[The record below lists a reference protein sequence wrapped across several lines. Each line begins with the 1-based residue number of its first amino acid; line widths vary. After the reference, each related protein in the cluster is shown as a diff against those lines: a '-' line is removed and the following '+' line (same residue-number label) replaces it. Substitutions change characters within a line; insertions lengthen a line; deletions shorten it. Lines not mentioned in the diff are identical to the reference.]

1 MGKHSKENVK
11 EKKKTSVF
19 KIILRILLVILIILV
34 ILAGI
39 GVGFISSKLGKLNVE
54 KIDETQIGISEDT
67 KKELSG
73 YRNIALLGIDSRAD
87 DYGLGNRS
95 DCIIIA
101 SMDQKTKN
109 IKWLMWKQKY

>member
-1 MGKHSKENVK
+1 MVKKMGKHDKGK
-11 EKKKTSVF
+11 EKKKAGAL
-19 KIILRILLVILIILV
+19 KIFLRILIVLLMIIA

-39 GVGFISSKLGKLNVE
+39 GVGFISSKLGKINVE

-109 IKWLMWKQKY
+109 IKLISV